1 MNSVKPKKQS
11 QFKEVMKR
19 LLSNKSAVFGLI
31 VICIFFILSFLAPI
45 IAPYDYT
52 ASVGKQFELPSA
64 EHWCGTDKLGRDIL
78 SRLLYG
84 ARYSLGL
91 GLASQLFCMVC
102 GTILGSIA
110 GFFGGKVDD
119 IIMRIVDIIQAIPG
133 LLLAIVVS
141 SVLGG
146 GFFNTLIAIGIA
158 KIPGDCR
165 VIRASVMTVREQ
177 EFLEAAQSINC
188 SKVRQIVKHVLP
200 NAIAPLIVNA
210 TMGIGGTIMFCA
222 SLSFIGLGIQPP
234 TPEWGA
240 MLVDGKAYFQYYP
253 HLILFPGICIAL
265 TILSLNLLGDGL
277 RDAMDPKLKK

>member
-1 MNSVKPKKQS
+1 MKNTKQKKQS
-11 QFKEVMKR
+11 QFKEVLKR
-19 LLSNKSAVFGLI
+19 LMSNKAAVFGLV
-31 VICIFFILSFLAPI
+31 VICVFFIISFLAPVL
-45 IAPYDYT
+45 APYDYT
-52 ASVGKQFELPSA
+52 ASVGKQLEFPSM
-64 EHWCGTDKLGRDIL
+64 EHLCGTDKLGRDIL
-78 SRLLYG
+78 SRLIYG

-91 GLASQLFCMVC
+91 GLASQAFCMIV

-119 IIMRIVDIIQAIPG
+119 FLMRVIDIIQAIPG
-133 LLLAIVVS
+133 LLLAIVIS
-141 SVLGG
+141 AALGG
-146 GFFNTLIAIGIA
+146 GFVNTLLAIGIA

-165 VIRASVMTVREQ
+165 VIRASVMTVRDQ
-177 EFLEAAQSINC
+177 EYLEAAQSINC
-188 SKVRQIVKHVLP
+188 SKLRQIVRHVLP

-240 MLVDGKAYFQYYP
+240 MLVEGKAYFQYYP

-265 TILSLNLLGDGL
+265 TILSLNMLGDGL